1 MHYACVVI
9 ILSNTSLYKSA
20 FSTNTIGNLV
30 YWFSTLFVLCW
41 IEFNVTFINF
51 KSFAFIINVYISIRY
66 SVFLLSLVSKS
77 TFTWDPKWTQT
88 VLRFHFWSLKRD
100 IWSSTFEYR
109 AFNKRN
115 HASGE
120 LFELLHIKNS
130 ISKGKC
136 EIFTNWK
143 SKRHD
148 QQINFVKNR
157 VFVGL
162 NNWCEIFSQN
172 LWSSVNEIGS
182 YLVFLQFITNIWVTY
197 SM

>member
-88 VLRFHFWSLKRD
+88 V
-100 IWSSTFEYR
+100 FEYR

-130 ISKGKC
+130 ISKGKW